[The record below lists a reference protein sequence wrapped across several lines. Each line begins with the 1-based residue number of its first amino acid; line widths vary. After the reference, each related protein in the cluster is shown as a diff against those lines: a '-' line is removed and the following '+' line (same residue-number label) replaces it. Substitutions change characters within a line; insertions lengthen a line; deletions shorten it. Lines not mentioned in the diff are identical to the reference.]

1 MRHLLLLLLRFPYNA
16 YALFRFQPCSRKAPS
31 PLSRSLS
38 LSEVKAKLSNKF
50 GYCHLYTVSIFCKLI
65 NTTAYYLGRYEP
77 SSPVSCHA
85 PRCST
90 SFIQSL
96 NHTFTL
102 TLSLSVEHSFTRAL
116 SFARW
121 LSLSAYT
128 HDQQQNKLTARVY
141 HTATLSCT
149 YPHLGPPLTLTH
161 SNLSLRL
168 WVGLFPAEEEE
179 EVDGRARE
187 GSLTKQ
193 WEKTGTGSC

>member
-1 MRHLLLLLLRFPYNA
+1 MRHLLLLLLRLPYNA

-96 NHTFTL
+96 NHTSTL
-102 TLSLSVEHSFTRAL
+102 TLSLCRAQ
-116 SFARW
+116 FHA
-121 LSLSAYT
+121 
-128 HDQQQNKLTARVY
+128 
-141 HTATLSCT
+141 
-149 YPHLGPPLTLTH
+149 
-161 SNLSLRL
+161 
-168 WVGLFPAEEEE
+168 
-179 EVDGRARE
+179 
-187 GSLTKQ
+187 GSLLRSLAFSFRLHSRPTT
-193 WEKTGTGSC
+193 E